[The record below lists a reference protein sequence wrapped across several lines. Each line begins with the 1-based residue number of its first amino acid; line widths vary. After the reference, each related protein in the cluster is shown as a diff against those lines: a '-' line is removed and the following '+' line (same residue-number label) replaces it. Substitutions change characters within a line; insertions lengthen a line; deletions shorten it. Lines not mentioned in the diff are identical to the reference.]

1 MAHNIPMDLRMAR
14 SLLEFKKR
22 DDEFEENVIENILS
36 RIPFPY
42 IFKTCILSRHW
53 FSKFHLAARFRTSF
67 HEKIIRFSHTWRSYC
82 PAFVRIVKE
91 PSSIVPTPT
100 GKVRDSRYEV
110 VCFDKLLNGWKI
122 FPRLDVPISIR
133 NKAQGCNYYLSV
145 GGCLLAFSF
154 KQSESQE
161 IKILIVNW
169 LTGCWRHMLTP
180 ELLGAPDSGLSCGG
194 DWDVLVLPFGPSSYK
209 LVVNNIVIEAN
220 DQCNLVYLS
229 DHIYDSQTKM
239 WINPRTPVSNSM
251 AECFHL
257 SPYSAC
263 LGNLLFRLWIPLE
276 ATRIETK
283 NSIIIMETDVVQ
295 GVSFETIFPGQRR
308 KPTLFGGLFHCAS
321 AVYMV
326 LTEAQEQGPGSSVCE
341 PPPKGRRARDP
352 PLDLDYIRSKL
363 AAANPS
369 FEDARAGL
377 AAISSAN
384 AVRAQIFIYRPDI
397 SEVFPIS
404 ESPPHITLYKET
416 TMAADGES
424 IFFIGPRVQGHEVS
438 GSKIITRR
446 FLSSFRVDD
455 PQGGWSIHPPFP
467 ELRRPSSPEGP
478 NFTRWERF
486 FSFHPGQNPFV
497 MP

>member
-100 GKVRDSRYEV
+100 GKVRDS
-110 VCFDKLLNGWKI
+110 
-122 FPRLDVPISIR
+122 
-133 NKAQGCNYYLSV
+133 
-145 GGCLLAFSF
+145 SF

-180 ELLGAPDSGLSCGG
+180 ELLGAPGSGLSCGG
-194 DWDVLVLPFGPSSYK
+194 DWDVLILPFGPSSYK

-326 LTEAQEQGPGSSVCE
+326 LTEAQDQGPGSSVCE